1 MDVARPYDQERGRGC
16 SMAFV
21 AVVRLSNVVPFL
33 QYRRLRFI
41 FGAQR
46 ANTNLGTEVN
56 NWCATESNKKKRKK
70 DTPGPGIEPISSGA
84 LYALS

>member
-1 MDVARPYDQERGRGC
+1 MFDG
-16 SMAFV
+16 FV
-21 AVVRLSNVVPFL
+21 AVVRLGNVVPFL

-56 NWCATESNKKKRKK
+56 NWYATESNKKKKK
-70 DTPGPGIEPISSGA
+70 IRLVLVLNPFPVERSTH
-84 LYALS
+84 

>member
-1 MDVARPYDQERGRGC
+1 MFDG
-16 SMAFV
+16 FV

-56 NWCATESNKKKRKK
+56 NWCATESNKKKKN
-70 DTPGPGIEPISSGA
+70 TPGPGIEPISSGA